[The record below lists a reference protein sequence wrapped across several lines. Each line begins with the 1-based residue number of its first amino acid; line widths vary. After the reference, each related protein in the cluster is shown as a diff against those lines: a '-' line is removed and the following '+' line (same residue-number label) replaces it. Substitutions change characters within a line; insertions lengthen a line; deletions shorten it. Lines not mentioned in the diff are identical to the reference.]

1 MWKNKFLIMIN
12 QMKKTGI
19 LMCFMVFSSVFAI
32 AQTNFYQFTMKNIQG
47 NDVKLNS
54 YKGKVVLVVN
64 TASKCGLTP
73 QYEGLEALYQK
84 YKDKGLVILGF
95 PCNQFMGQEPGT
107 AEEIQS
113 FCSTKYNVTF
123 PLFAKLEVNGDGTH
137 PLYKYLKS
145 ALPIEGKNDI
155 RWNFEKFLIDRSGNP
170 VKRYAPKTKPVE
182 LEVDIENLLAK

>member
-1 MWKNKFLIMIN
+1 
-12 QMKKTGI
+12 MKKTGI
-19 LMCFMVFSSVFAI
+19 LMCFMVLSAMFTM

-107 AEEIQS
+107 AEEIQN

-123 PLFAKLEVNGDGTH
+123 PLFAKLEVNGDGTD

-155 RWNFEKFLIDRSGNP
+155 RWNFEKFIIDRNGNP
-170 VKRYAPKTKPVE
+170 VKRYAPKTKPIE
-182 LEVDIENLLAK
+182 LEADIENLLAK

>member
-1 MWKNKFLIMIN
+1 
-12 QMKKTGI
+12 MKKTGI
-19 LMCFMVFSSVFAI
+19 FMCFMVFSAMFAI
-32 AQTNFYQFTMKNIQG
+32 AQTNFYGFTMKNIQG
-47 NDVKLNS
+47 NDVKLNT

-107 AEEIQS
+107 AEEIQN

-123 PLFAKLEVNGDGTH
+123 PLFAKLEVNGDGTD

-145 ALPIEGKNDI
+145 VLTIEGKNDI
-155 RWNFEKFLIDRSGNP
+155 RWNFEKFLIDRNGNP
-170 VKRYAPKTKPVE
+170 VKRYAPKTKPLE
-182 LEVDIENLLAK
+182 LEADIENLLAK